1 MGFWCRMSENQEQEE
16 VITVRV
22 QDPRVQNEG
31 SWNSYV
37 DYKIFLH
44 TNSKA
49 FTAKTSCVR
58 RRYREF
64 VWLRKQLQ
72 RNAGLV
78 PVPELPGKST
88 FFGTSDEF
96 IEKRRQGLQHFLEK
110 VLQSVVL
117 LSDSQLHLFLQ
128 SQLSVPEIEACVQGR
143 STMTVSDAILRYAM
157 SNCGWAQ
164 EERQSSSHLAKGDQP
179 KSCCFLPRSGRRN
192 SPSPPPSEE
201 KDHLEVWAPVV
212 DSEVPSLESPTLPP
226 LSSPLCCDFGRPKEG
241 ASTLQSVRRAVG
253 GDHAVPLDPGQLE
266 TVLEK

>member
-1 MGFWCRMSENQEQEE
+1 MLVWCLFLNFLGSQPSSAPQMSSLRSDDKVCSTSLKSEWTEQL
-16 VITVRV
+16 VLAT
-22 QDPRVQNEG
+22 EG
-31 SWNSYV
+31 GGRGGGRCQAGWSS
-37 DYKIFLH
+37 L
-44 TNSKA
+44 
-49 FTAKTSCVR
+49 
-58 RRYREF
+58 
-64 VWLRKQLQ
+64 LR
-72 RNAGLV
+72 
-78 PVPELPGKST
+78 
-88 FFGTSDEF
+88 
-96 IEKRRQGLQHFLEK
+96 

-241 ASTLQSVRRAVG
+241 TSTLQSVRRAVG
-253 GDHAVPLDPGQLE
+253 GDHAVPLDSGQLE